1 MTTCQFAAVTSAPRF
16 RECLSRATFYNDG
29 SVPFPSFVTRAA
41 ARLAA
46 TGLVAAAAIAVAA
59 FVIERTQLGPDLAA
73 SRTRLR
79 AEVEGEFAGL
89 TARLDQAVRTVALDA
104 DLLRRADQG
113 DQNAARALF
122 ERLNAAP
129 LPEVAMSIYGATHE
143 PVAWTGRS
151 ENVPD
156 ERLTGPAS
164 LFLLQSTQGLQLVR
178 VQPVVDPSD
187 PQRHIGAI
195 VAETPLPGSTTA
207 PLSGAEFQLE
217 TSIVPVSLRFQFE
230 GVAQTSADA
239 FVVQSSSNEPLVAVT
254 VSDAALGAARQRIR
268 DRLLAAELTVLGIV
282 LLLFIG
288 ALLDWRRVTRTVR
301 VAVLITSSIVVLLAA
316 ARAIFWVAARKAD
329 LAEPSLIAVA
339 PWSAVAAIGLASP
352 LDFFLNGLT
361 AAALLVLAISSFAL
375 WRTAHRPG
383 IGVVIVD
390 GPSTALL
397 YYATQLAA
405 GIAVTAL
412 VMWYEWLL
420 RTHISQTPVEILRFS
435 LDRWDP
441 NRLLVIVGL
450 VALNGA
456 IVGLAILLF
465 RMAWSPWTFRGH
477 RVAWRVRGLLLWI
490 APAAIFFFQT
500 LLAGRAPAWPSV
512 TVVVFA
518 AIAAWVVSR
527 YAPAVRHSSQAT
539 RLLLAFLGLAL
550 PSLVLYPSLV
560 DASSRARQQLIES
573 RYAPE
578 VLNQRQ
584 DVHTKLQRAL
594 EEINRVQGL
603 DEMVRASDP
612 PVTGAPPI
620 DAAFVAWSQTS
631 LATERLTSSVEL
643 HNASG
648 AMVSR
653 FAMNLPDFTQ
663 PQPWTEPACDWEIL
677 EEVSPLFSE
686 ERRLLH
692 AGKAICSKD
701 KRRAG
706 SVVVH
711 TMLDY
716 GNLSFISAQ
725 NPYVA
730 LMRSTPQAPEP
741 RSRVDVEFYVY
752 GWSRR
757 VLYSSAQDAPP
768 LAEATFRRA
777 FQSREPFWTTITRR
791 DESLDAYVLSDRG
804 AIYVLAAARE
814 DPFGHL
820 VTQAELVTLTFVVFV
835 LAVLGAMLFNVL
847 VGRAPASGRALLAE
861 VRASFYRKLF
871 LAFVAAAIVPVLA
884 LALVARE
891 YMANVI
897 LEDIESEATR
907 LATTASRVFQD
918 LRAFVGQQAVDD
930 DIIVWLSRVV
940 AQDVNIFEGTGL
952 LASSER
958 NLFASG
964 LLPTRTPGDVY
975 HAILLEGRPSFVS
988 RERAG
993 GFEYLI
999 AATPVQVEGREAVL
1013 TIPLA
1018 SRQQESD
1025 AQIDELDRRVMLA
1038 AVLFMMLGAGM
1049 GYYMAERIADPV
1061 NRLMRATRRIARGDL
1076 DARVLAT
1083 SSDELR
1089 RLVDAF
1095 NQMADDLQRQRR
1107 ELERT
1112 NRLAAWADMAR
1123 QVAHDIKNPLTPIQ
1137 LNAEHV
1143 RRVHADQGRPLGA
1156 VVDDTVGNI
1165 LGQVRLLRQIASEF
1179 SSFATV
1185 PEPRPVDTNLAD
1197 LVNEVVEP
1205 YRTGLAG
1212 RVVITT
1218 HIPQLPLICV
1228 DRMLIGR
1235 ALTNIIENALHAM
1248 PAGGALSIDAALAPE
1263 KQVQLR
1269 VTDTGV
1275 GMDADSIAKIFE
1287 PYFSTKAIGTGL
1299 GLTIAK
1305 RNVEANDGTIA
1316 VTSQRGTGTSVTI
1329 MLPTA

>member
-1 MTTCQFAAVTSAPRF
+1 MA
-16 RECLSRATFYNDG
+16 
-29 SVPFPSFVTRAA
+29 FPSFVTRAA

-46 TGLVAAAAIAVAA
+46 GGLVAAATIAVAA
-59 FVIERTQLGPDLAA
+59 FVIERTQLGGDLET
-73 SRTRLR
+73 SRARLR
-79 AEVEGEFAGL
+79 AEVEGEFATL
-89 TARLDQAVRTVALDA
+89 TARLDQAVQAVALDA
-104 DLLRRADQG
+104 EVLRRADQG
-113 DQNAARALF
+113 DAAATRLLF
-122 ERLNAAP
+122 ERITAAAQVP
-129 LPEVAMSIYGATHE
+129 NVGMSIYGATNE
-143 PVAWTGRS
+143 PVAWIGRS
-151 ENVPD
+151 ED
-156 ERLTGPAS
+156 FGEDRLSGPAS
-164 LFLLQSTQGLQLVR
+164 LFLAQSTQGLQLVR
-178 VQPVVDPSD
+178 VRPILDPAD
-187 PQRHIGAI
+187 PQRPIGAI
-195 VAETPLPGSTTA
+195 VAESPLPGSTGM
-207 PLSGAEFQLE
+207 PLSGAEFLLE
-217 TSIVPVSLRFQFE
+217 TSIVPVSLRLPFE
-230 GVAQTSADA
+230 GAAESGAGA
-239 FVVQSSSNEPLVAVT
+239 FVIRSATTEPLVAVT
-254 VSDAALGAARQRIR
+254 VSDAALADARQRIR
-268 DRLLAAELTVLGIV
+268 DRLVAAELALAALIV
-282 LLLFIG
+282 LLFTG
-288 ALLDWRRVTRTVR
+288 ALLDWRRFTHSVR
-301 VAVLITSSIVVLLAA
+301 LAVAITIGIAILLLG
-316 ARAIFWVAARKAD
+316 ARAILWVAARKAG
-329 LAEPSLIAVA
+329 LAEPSLITAA
-339 PWSAVAAIGLASP
+339 PWSPIAAVGLASP

-361 AAALLVLAISSFAL
+361 AAALLVLAVSSFAL
-375 WRTAHRPG
+375 WRSAHRPG
-383 IGVVIVD
+383 IGIVIVD
-390 GPSTALL
+390 RPSSVAL
-397 YYATQLAA
+397 YYTTQLAA

-412 VMWYEWLL
+412 VVWYEWLL
-420 RTHISQTPVEILRFS
+420 RTQVSQTPIDILRYA

-465 RMAWSPWTFRGH
+465 RMAWTPWAFPEH
-477 RVAWRVRGLLLWI
+477 RRWWRLRGLVLWLL
-490 APAAIFFFQT
+490 PAAILFSPT
-500 LLAGRAPAWPSV
+500 LVADRAPRWPSFAV
-512 TVVVFA
+512 IAFA
-518 AIAAWVVSR
+518 AAAAWIVSR
-527 YAPAVRHSSQAT
+527 YAPMARHASQAT
-539 RLLLAFLGLAL
+539 RLLLAFLAVAL

-560 DASSRARQQLIES
+560 DAALRSRHQLIES

-584 DVHTKLQRAL
+584 DMLAKLQRAL
-594 EEINRVQGL
+594 QEINRVKAL
-603 DEMVRASDP
+603 DDIVRGSDP
-612 PVTGAPPI
+612 PVTGAPPS
-620 DAAFVAWSQTS
+620 DAAFLAWSQTS

-643 HNASG
+643 HNAAG

-653 FAMNLPDFTQ
+653 FAMNLPDFAQ
-663 PQPWTEPACDWEIL
+663 PQPWVEPACDWEIL

-692 AGKAICSKD
+692 AGRAICSAGN
-701 KRRAG
+701 RRAG

-716 GNLSFISAQ
+716 ANLSFISAQ
-725 NPYVA
+725 NPYVT
-730 LMRSTPQAPEP
+730 LMRSGQARPDL
-741 RSRVDVEFYVY
+741 RQRVDVEFHVY

-757 VLYSSAQDAPP
+757 ILYSSVSDAPP
-768 LAEATFRRA
+768 LADATFRQAFASRA
-777 FQSREPFWTTITRR
+777 PFWTTITRR
-791 DESLDAYVLSDRG
+791 GESFDAYVLNDRG
-804 AIYVLAAARE
+804 AIYVLASARQNA
-814 DPFGHL
+814 FGHL
-820 VTQAELVTLTFVVFV
+820 VTEAELAALTFVVFAI
-835 LAVLGAMLFNVL
+835 AVLGGMLFNVL

-891 YMANVI
+891 YMARVI

-940 AQDVNIFEGTGL
+940 AQDVNIFDDTVL

-975 HAILLEGRPSFVS
+975 RAILLEGRPSFVG

-993 GFEYLI
+993 DFEYLI
-999 AATPVQVEGREAVL
+999 AATPVQLEGREAVL

-1018 SRQQESD
+1018 SRQQETE
-1025 AQIDELDRRVMLA
+1025 AQIDELDRRVLLA
-1038 AVLFMMLGAGM
+1038 AVLFMMVGAGI

-1137 LNAEHV
+1137 LNAEHL
-1143 RRVHADQGRPLGA
+1143 RRVHVDQGRPLGT
-1156 VVDDTVGNI
+1156 VLDDCVANI
-1165 LGQVRLLRQIASEF
+1165 LGQVRLLRQIAAEF
-1179 SSFATV
+1179 SSFASV
-1185 PEPRPVDTNLAD
+1185 PEPRPVDTNLQD

-1205 YRTGLAG
+1205 YRSGLAG
-1212 RVVITT
+1212 RVVIAT
-1218 HIPQLPLICV
+1218 HIPPLPMVCI

-1248 PAGGALSIDAALAPE
+1248 PGGGTLTIDAALAPH
-1263 KQVQLR
+1263 KRVQLR
-1269 VTDTGV
+1269 VTDSGV
-1275 GMDADSIAKIFE
+1275 GMDTDSMAKIFE

-1305 RNVEANDGTIA
+1305 RNVEANGGTISVA
-1316 VTSQRGTGTSVTI
+1316 SERGKGTSVT
-1329 MLPTA
+1329 MALPAV

>member
-1 MTTCQFAAVTSAPRF
+1 MA
-16 RECLSRATFYNDG
+16 
-29 SVPFPSFVTRAA
+29 FPPFVTRAA

-46 TGLVAAAAIAVAA
+46 GGLVAAAAIAVAA
-59 FVIERTQLGPDLAA
+59 LVIERTQLGGDLET

-79 AEVEGEFAGL
+79 AEVEGEFAAL
-89 TARLDQAVRTVALDA
+89 TARLDQGVRAVALDP
-104 DLLRRADQG
+104 DILGRADQA
-113 DQNAARALF
+113 DQAATRLLF
-122 ERLNAAP
+122 ERITTAARIP
-129 LPEVAMSIYGATHE
+129 NVAMSIYGANHE
-143 PVAWTGRS
+143 QPVAWTGRS
-151 ENVPD
+151 EDVPED
-156 ERLTGPAS
+156 RLTGPAS
-164 LFLLQSTQGLQLVR
+164 LFLAQSTQGLQLVR
-178 VQPVVDPSD
+178 VQPVLDPAD
-187 PQRHIGAI
+187 PKRHLGAI
-195 VAETPLPGSTTA
+195 VAEAPLPGSTST
-207 PLSGAEFQLE
+207 PLSGAEFLLD
-217 TSIVPVSLRFQFE
+217 TSIVPVSLRPQFE
-230 GVAQTSADA
+230 GAAESGAGA
-239 FVVQSSSNEPLVAVT
+239 FVIRSATSEPLAAVT
-254 VSDAALGAARQRIR
+254 VPDADLAGARQRIR
-268 DRLLAAELTVLGIV
+268 DRLLAAELALVAV
-282 LLLFIG
+282 LLLLFTG
-288 ALLDWRRVTRTVR
+288 ALLDWRRFAGTVR
-301 VAVLITSSIVVLLAA
+301 AAASLTIGIALLLLG
-316 ARAIFWVAARKAD
+316 ARAILWIAARKAG
-329 LAEPSLIAVA
+329 LAEPSLTTAS
-339 PWSAVAAIGLASP
+339 PWSTLAEFGLASP

-361 AAALLVLAISSFAL
+361 AAGLLVLAISTFAL

-390 GPSTALL
+390 RASTALL
-397 YYATQLAA
+397 YYATQVAA

-412 VMWYEWLL
+412 VIWYEWVL
-420 RTHISQTPVEILRFS
+420 RTHVAQTPVDILRFA

-465 RMAWSPWTFRGH
+465 RMAWTPWTFPEHRLSWRLRGA
-477 RVAWRVRGLLLWI
+477 VLWLV
-490 APAAIFFFQT
+490 PAAILFSPT
-500 LLAGRAPAWPSV
+500 LVGDRAPRWPSLAV
-512 TVVVFA
+512 IAFA
-518 AIAAWVVSR
+518 ALSAWIVSR
-527 YAPAVRHSSQAT
+527 YAPRVHHSSQAT
-539 RLLLAFLGLAL
+539 RLLLAFLAVAL

-560 DASSRARQQLIES
+560 DAALRSREQLIES

-584 DVHTKLQRAL
+584 DVRTKLQRAL
-594 EEINRVQGL
+594 EEINRVEALG
-603 DEMVRASDP
+603 DIVRASDP
-612 PVTGAPPI
+612 PVTSAPLL
-620 DAAFVAWSQTS
+620 DERAAFLVWSQTS

-643 HNASG
+643 HNAAGS
-648 AMVSR
+648 MVSR
-653 FAMNLPDFTQ
+653 FAMNLPDLAQ
-663 PQPWTEPACDWEIL
+663 PQPWIEPRCDWEIL

-692 AGKAICSKD
+692 AGRAICSPD
-701 KRRAG
+701 ARRAG

-725 NPYVA
+725 NPYVT
-730 LMRSTPQAPEP
+730 LMRSGQAPPEP
-741 RSRVDVEFYVY
+741 RPRLDVEFYVY

-757 VLYSSAQDAPP
+757 ILYSSVQDAPP
-768 LAEATFRRA
+768 LSEATFRQAFASRA
-777 FQSREPFWTTITRR
+777 PFWTTITRR
-791 DESLDAYVLSDRG
+791 GEALDAYVLSDRG
-804 AIYVLAAARE
+804 AIYVLGTARQNA
-814 DPFGHL
+814 FGHL
-820 VTQAELVTLTFVVFV
+820 VTQAELVALTVVVFV
-835 LAVLGAMLFNVL
+835 IAVLGGMLFNVL

-861 VRASFYRKLF
+861 IRASFYRKLF

-884 LALVARE
+884 LALVARA
-891 YMANVI
+891 YMARVI
-897 LEDIESEATR
+897 LDDIESEATR

-940 AQDVNIFEGTGL
+940 AQDVNIFEGTNL

-975 HAILLEGRPSFVS
+975 NAILLEGRPSFVG

-993 GFEYLI
+993 DFEYLI
-999 AATPVQVEGREAVL
+999 AATPVQLEGREAVL

-1018 SRQQESD
+1018 SRQQETD
-1025 AQIDELDRRVMLA
+1025 AQIDELDRRVLLA
-1038 AVLFMMLGAGM
+1038 AVLFMMVGAGI

-1137 LNAEHV
+1137 LNAEHL
-1143 RRVHADQGRPLGA
+1143 RRVHVDQGRPLGT
-1156 VVDDTVGNI
+1156 VLDDCVSNI

-1179 SSFATV
+1179 SSFASV
-1185 PEPRPVDTNLAD
+1185 PEPRPVDTNLPD
-1197 LVNEVVEP
+1197 LVNEVIEP
-1205 YRTGLAG
+1205 YRSGLAG
-1212 RVVITT
+1212 RVVIAT
-1218 HIPQLPLICV
+1218 HLPPLPMVCV

-1248 PAGGALSIDAALAPE
+1248 PGGGTLTIDAALAPE
-1263 KQVQLR
+1263 RRVQLR

-1305 RNVEANDGTIA
+1305 RNVEANGGTIS
-1316 VTSQRGTGTSVTI
+1316 VVSERGSGTSVT
-1329 MLPTA
+1329 MTLPAV

>member
-1 MTTCQFAAVTSAPRF
+1 VA
-16 RECLSRATFYNDG
+16 
-29 SVPFPSFVTRAA
+29 FPPFVTRAA

-46 TGLVAAAAIAVAA
+46 GGLVAAAAIAVAA
-59 FVIERTQLGPDLAA
+59 LVIERTQLGGDLET
-73 SRTRLR
+73 SRARLR
-79 AEVEGEFAGL
+79 AEVEGEFAAL
-89 TARLDQAVRTVALDA
+89 TARLDQGVRAVALEA
-104 DLLRRADQG
+104 EPLRRADQG
-113 DQNAARALF
+113 DQAATRVLF
-122 ERLNAAP
+122 ERVTAAAQIP
-129 LPEVAMSIYGATHE
+129 DVALSIYGATNE

-151 ENVPD
+151 ED
-156 ERLTGPAS
+156 FGEDRLTGPAS
-164 LFLLQSTQGLQLVR
+164 LFIGQSTQGLQLVR
-178 VQPVVDPSD
+178 VQPVIDPND
-187 PQRHIGAI
+187 PQRHVGAI
-195 VAETPLPGSTTA
+195 VAEAPLPGSTST
-207 PLSGAEFQLE
+207 PLAGASFLLD
-217 TSIVPVSLRFQFE
+217 TSIVPVSLRPQFE
-230 GVAQTSADA
+230 GAAESGAGA
-239 FVVQSSSNEPLVAVT
+239 FVIRSATNEPLVAVT
-254 VSDAALGAARQRIR
+254 VPDADLVGARQRIR
-268 DRLLAAELTVLGIV
+268 DRLLAAELALVAV
-282 LLLFIG
+282 MLLLFTG
-288 ALLDWRRVTRTVR
+288 ALLDWRRVTRSVR
-301 VAVLITSSIVVLLAA
+301 VSVLITIGIAVLLLG
-316 ARAIFWVAARKAD
+316 ARAILWIATRKAG
-329 LAEPSLIAVA
+329 LAEPSLITAS
-339 PWSAVAAIGLASP
+339 PWSTIAEFGLASP

-361 AAALLVLAISSFAL
+361 AAGLLALAVSSFAL

-383 IGVVIVD
+383 IGVIIVD
-390 GPSTALL
+390 RAPTAAL

-412 VMWYEWLL
+412 VIWYEWVL
-420 RTHISQTPVEILRFS
+420 RTHIAQTPVDILRFAI
-435 LDRWDP
+435 DRWDP

-450 VALNGA
+450 LALNGA

-465 RMAWSPWTFRGH
+465 RMAWSPWTFPAHRLWWRLRG
-477 RVAWRVRGLLLWI
+477 AALWLL
-490 APAAIFFFQT
+490 PAAVLFSPT
-500 LLAGRAPAWPSV
+500 LVGEQAPRWPTLAVIA
-512 TVVVFA
+512 FA
-518 AIAAWVVSR
+518 AVSAWIVSR
-527 YAPAVRHSSQAT
+527 YAPRVHHSSQAT
-539 RLLLAFLGLAL
+539 RLLLAFLAVAL

-560 DASSRARQQLIES
+560 DAALRSREQLIES

-584 DVHTKLQRAL
+584 DVLAKLQRAL
-594 EEINRVQGL
+594 QEINRVEAL
-603 DEMVRASDP
+603 DAVVRASDP
-612 PVTGAPPI
+612 PLTGAPPS
-620 DAAFVAWSQTS
+620 DAAFLAWSQTS
-631 LATERLTSSVEL
+631 LAAERLTSSVEL
-643 HNASG
+643 HNAAG

-653 FAMNLPDFTQ
+653 FAMNLPDFAQ
-663 PQPWTEPACDWEIL
+663 PQPWVEPRCDWEIL

-692 AGKAICSKD
+692 AGRAICSAD
-701 KRRAG
+701 GRRAG

-725 NPYVA
+725 NPYVT
-730 LMRSTPQAPEP
+730 LMRSGQAAPEP
-741 RSRVDVEFYVY
+741 RPRLDVEFYVY

-757 VLYSSAQDAPP
+757 ILYSSVQDAPP
-768 LAEATFRRA
+768 LAEATFRQAFASRA
-777 FQSREPFWTTITRR
+777 PFWTTITRR
-791 DESLDAYVLSDRG
+791 GESLDAYVLSDRG
-804 AIYVLAAARE
+804 AIYVLGTARQNA
-814 DPFGHL
+814 FGHL
-820 VTQAELVTLTFVVFV
+820 VTQAELVALTFAVFV
-835 LAVLGAMLFNVL
+835 IAVLGSMLFNVL
-847 VGRAPASGRALLAE
+847 VGRPPASGRALLAE

-884 LALVARE
+884 LALVARA
-891 YMANVI
+891 YMARVI
-897 LEDIESEATR
+897 LDDIESEATR

-940 AQDVNIFEGTGL
+940 AQDVNIFEGKNL

-975 HAILLEGRPSFVS
+975 NAILVEGRPSFVG

-993 GFEYLI
+993 DFEYLI
-999 AATPVQVEGREAVL
+999 AATPVQLEGREAVL

-1018 SRQQESD
+1018 SRQQETD
-1025 AQIDELDRRVMLA
+1025 AQIDELDRRVLLA
-1038 AVLFMMLGAGM
+1038 AVLFMMLGAGI

-1095 NQMADDLQRQRR
+1095 NQMADDLQRQRG

-1137 LNAEHV
+1137 LNAEHL
-1143 RRVHADQGRPLGA
+1143 RRVHVDQGRPLGS
-1156 VVDDTVGNI
+1156 VIDECVSNI

-1179 SSFATV
+1179 SSFASV
-1185 PEPRPVDTNLAD
+1185 PEPRPVDTNLLD

-1205 YRTGLAG
+1205 YRSGLAG
-1212 RVVITT
+1212 RVVIAT
-1218 HIPQLPLICV
+1218 HIPPLPIVCI

-1248 PAGGALSIDAALAPE
+1248 PSGGTLTVDAALAPN
-1263 KQVQLR
+1263 KRVQLR

-1305 RNVEANDGTIA
+1305 RNVEANGGTISVA
-1316 VTSQRGTGTSVTI
+1316 SESGKGTSVT
-1329 MLPTA
+1329 MTLPAV